1 MRIYGERNMP
11 GAGGNLAGTPSF
23 QIGPRSP
30 FKGMSQEELNKLK
43 EWDSRP
49 GELQK
54 YYEEQNRPGP
64 SLPFANLPGAA
75 GNMGGLLLA
84 QLPTAGGNAGSLG
97 GPMQMGGPQQSGGP
111 NVFSFRPNVKV
122 LNPEEGGLQFGGAV
136 NIPLGQNSR
145 INATGAYLPET
156 NSVNL
161 TGTVG
166 QPQGS
171 PGFGIDFF
179 VNRRLNQNTGAP
191 SVGVPTLND
200 AGAYARY
207 SGRF

>member
-54 YYEEQNRPGP
+54 YYEQQNRPGP
-64 SLPFANLPGAA
+64 SLPFANLPGAI

-84 QLPTAGGNAGSLG
+84 QLPPAGGMLA
-97 GPMQMGGPQQSGGP
+97 QA
-111 NVFSFRPNVKV
+111 SFLHFKILLSFLKV
-122 LNPEEGGLQFGGAV
+122 LSNSS
-136 NIPLGQNSR
+136 IKWKKTLGNSKL
-145 INATGAYLPET
+145 IVLSTLAC
-156 NSVNL
+156 
-161 TGTVG
+161 
-166 QPQGS
+166 
-171 PGFGIDFF
+171 I
-179 VNRRLNQNTGAP
+179 P
-191 SVGVPTLND
+191 SVMFIELLSFN
-200 AGAYARY
+200 
-207 SGRF
+207 